1 MKGPHQRY
9 FESPILTVKECAAFL
24 GVHPTTIYRLLKH
37 GLIPGFK
44 LGSDWR
50 FSKKELT
57 DWIDNQPRGK
67 LERRALRSV
76 PAKRPR
82 KT

>member
-1 MKGPHQRY
+1 MRRPRQRY
-9 FESPILTVKECAAFL
+9 FESPILTVKECADFL
-24 GVHPTTIYRLLKH
+24 GLHPTTIYRLLKH

-57 DWIDNQPRGK
+57 EWIENRPRG
-67 LERRALRSV
+67 
-76 PAKRPR
+76 
-82 KT
+82 